1 MKPGSLAL
9 AQAWDHQTMTA
20 NSQFLSGTEPPQG
33 ETSQGYQVQLP
44 MFAGPLDLLLHLI
57 EREELDITG
66 VALAQV
72 TDQYL
77 TYIAI
82 LKEIE
87 AEFLT
92 DFLVVAA
99 KLLYIKSQA
108 LLPKPPTSLAEEDE
122 EDIGD
127 QLAHQLRV
135 YKQFKMVAETLRQR
149 EVDGLRSFVRTA
161 LPPKLEPKL
170 SLGEVT
176 LDDLLVAVR
185 QALAVRPADPD
196 VSEVVSPVTVSIG
209 DQMALIR
216 DKLTPRTSI
225 SFRDLLNRAATRTEV
240 IVTFLAVLELI
251 KQYVIE
257 VRQDT
262 VFGEIVIFQT
272 EIRPQSRLPIEALE
286 VMDSAD
292 DSFTRRSYS

>member
-1 MKPGSLAL
+1 MMAALQLSSATESLKE
-9 AQAWDHQTMTA
+9 D
-20 NSQFLSGTEPPQG
+20 NSK
-33 ETSQGYQVQLP
+33 GYQVQLP
-44 MFAGPLDLLLHLI
+44 VFEGPLDLLLHLI
-57 EREELDITG
+57 EREELDITR

-77 TYIAI
+77 VHIAI

-108 LLPKPPTSLAEEDE
+108 LLPKPPPSLAEEDE

-135 YKQFKMVAETLRQR
+135 YKQFKTVAETLRQR

-176 LDDLLVAVR
+176 VEDLVAAVR
-185 QALAVRPADPD
+185 QALAVRAADPD
-196 VSEVVSPVTVSIG
+196 VGEVVSPMTVTIG
-209 DQMALIR
+209 EQMELIR
-216 DKLTPRTSI
+216 EELTHLRPI
-225 SFRDLLNRAATRTEV
+225 SFRGLLRRAATRLEV
-240 IVTFLAVLELI
+240 IVTFLAVLELM
-251 KQYVIE
+251 KQYVID
-257 VRQDT
+257 VRQDAL
-262 VFGEIVIFQT
+262 FGDIVI
-272 EIRPQSRLPIEALE
+272 LPKQGHK
-286 VMDSAD
+286 
-292 DSFTRRSYS
+292 

>member
-1 MKPGSLAL
+1 
-9 AQAWDHQTMTA
+9 MTA
-20 NSQFLSGTEPPQG
+20 NSQFLSATDAPQG
-33 ETSQGYQVQLP
+33 ENAQGYQVQLP
-44 MFAGPLDLLLHLI
+44 MFSGPLDLLLHLI

-77 TYIAI
+77 TYMAI

-108 LLPKPPTSLAEEDE
+108 LLPKPPASVAEEDE
-122 EDIGD
+122 EDIAD

-149 EVDGLRSFVRTA
+149 EVDGFRSFVRIA

-176 LDDLLVAVR
+176 LVDLLSAVR

-196 VSEVVSPVTVSIG
+196 VSEVVSPVTVTIG
-209 DQMALIR
+209 EQMRLIR
-216 DKLTPRTSI
+216 NKLTPRTPI
-225 SFRDLLNRAATRTEV
+225 SFQGLLSRAATRMEV
-240 IVTFLAVLELI
+240 IVTFLAVLELV
-251 KQYVIE
+251 KQFVID

-262 VFGEIVIFQT
+262 VFGEIVIFQK
-272 EIRPQSRLPIEALE
+272 EIGPHSKVPFEEPQVVDNP
-286 VMDSAD
+286 D
-292 DSFTRRSYS
+292 DSLTHRSYS

>member
-1 MKPGSLAL
+1 
-9 AQAWDHQTMTA
+9 MTA
-20 NSQFLSGTEPPQG
+20 NSPILSATEPPQG
-33 ETSQGYQVQLP
+33 KKAQGYQVQLP

-77 TYIAI
+77 TYLAI

-108 LLPKPPTSLAEEDE
+108 LLPKPPPSLAEEDE

-149 EVDGLRSFVRTA
+149 EVDGFRSFVRTA
-161 LPPKLEPKL
+161 LPPTLEPKL
-170 SLGEVT
+170 SLGEAT
-176 LDDLLVAVR
+176 LDDLLAAVR

-196 VSEVVSPVTVSIG
+196 VSEVVAPVTVTIG
-209 DQMALIR
+209 DQMRLIR
-216 DKLTPRTSI
+216 DRLTPRTSI
-225 SFRDLLNRAATRTEV
+225 SFRGLLNQAATRMEV

-251 KQYVIE
+251 KQYVID
-257 VRQDT
+257 VRQDAA
-262 VFGEIVIFQT
+262 FGEIVIFPK
-272 EIRPQSRLPIEALE
+272 EIHPQSKLPIEAP
-286 VMDSAD
+286 
-292 DSFTRRSYS
+292 

>member
-1 MKPGSLAL
+1 
-9 AQAWDHQTMTA
+9 MTA
-20 NSQFLSGTEPPQG
+20 NSQFLGATEASQG
-33 ETSQGYQVQLP
+33 KDAQGYQVQLP

-77 TYIAI
+77 TYLAI

-108 LLPKPPTSLAEEDE
+108 LLPKPPPSLAEEDE

-161 LPPKLEPKL
+161 LPPKLETKL

-176 LDDLLVAVR
+176 LDDLLAAVR

-196 VSEVVSPVTVSIG
+196 VSEVVSPVTVTIG
-209 DQMALIR
+209 EQMRLIR
-216 DKLTPRTSI
+216 DKLTPRTPI
-225 SFRDLLNRAATRTEV
+225 SFQGLLSRAATRMEV
-240 IVTFLAVLELI
+240 IVTFLAVLELV
-251 KQYVIE
+251 KQFVID

-262 VFGEIVIFQT
+262 VFGEIVIFQKQ
-272 EIRPQSRLPIEALE
+272 IGPQSKLPIEE
-286 VMDSAD
+286 PQVVGSPD
-292 DSFTRRSYS
+292 DSLTHRSY